1 MTSNVQKQVN
11 GQTMSTQYSS
21 FLLVLKS
28 VKAVKAVKASQNATI
43 SIRIE

>member
-28 VKAVKAVKASQNATI
+28 VKAVKASQNSTI
-43 SIRIE
+43 SIWIE